1 MNIMVAVIVLNY
13 KTKEETIKC
22 VESIIGHTQDSEY
35 EVFIVDND
43 SKDGSYEFLAD
54 KYEKNH
60 KVMVFKTKKNEG
72 YSAGNNYIWK
82 QLDTEK

>member
-1 MNIMVAVIVLNY
+1 MVAVIVLNY

-22 VESIIGHTQDSEY
+22 VESIIAHTQDIEY

-54 KYEKNH
+54 KYEKII
-60 KVMVFKTKKNEG
+60 K
-72 YSAGNNYIWK
+72 
-82 QLDTEK
+82 

>member
-1 MNIMVAVIVLNY
+1 MVAVIVLNY

-22 VESIIGHTQDSEY
+22 VESIIAHTQDIEY

-54 KYEKNH
+54 K
-60 KVMVFKTKKNEG
+60 
-72 YSAGNNYIWK
+72 
-82 QLDTEK
+82 